1 MDTVRKECSANE
13 IQLHSRVAR
22 LGLAPPIVETDN
34 ATFMVM
40 EQIPAMNLADYYTP
54 SIRRLPHYVREQIV
68 AILEAMYVIEGIQYV
83 DITPYNF
90 IEYNGKVWVVDFE
103 HAYDDDQ
110 PLHPVLSHIL
120 TTHRLKWNKDF
131 K

>member
-1 MDTVRKECSANE
+1 METIRKECSSNE
-13 IQLHSRVAR
+13 IQLHSRVASM
-22 LGLAPPIVETDN
+22 GLAPPIVETDN

-40 EQIPAMNLADYYTP
+40 ERIPAMNLADYYTP
-54 SIRRLPHYVREQIV
+54 SIRRLPHYVRQQIV
-68 AILEAMYVIEGIQYV
+68 SILETMYLVGGIQYV

-103 HAYDDDQ
+103 HAYECDE
-110 PLHPVLSHIL
+110 PLHPLLSQIL
-120 TTHRLKWNKDF
+120 ATQKLKWNKDF